1 MNSYDA
7 IGGYFELETGRK
19 VFAPEGAV
27 NLNSARNCLA
37 YILRAG
43 GVAHVHIPRY
53 LCGVALEPLKKMGVA
68 YDFYDVA
75 ENLEIADDI
84 TLMDDSD
91 ALLVVNYFGVM
102 DEYTASM
109 AEKYG
114 RQAIL
119 DCSQAFYFSPVL
131 PSPTFYSPRKF
142 FGVPDGGIL
151 YTETRLEEDLAE
163 DVSYARF
170 THLVKRIDLGSE
182 AAYADFKR
190 DDASLDGQPVKAMS
204 KLTRRLLGSVD
215 MEAPRLQRLRN
226 FMYLH
231 ERLRATNL
239 LNVAAIAKG
248 PLCYPY
254 YSRDAN
260 LRDRLVS
267 EKVFAPIYWSNVMEW
282 CKSTDVEYQ
291 LAKNIVPLPIDQ
303 RYDEQHMQK
312 IVEVVRRR

>member
-1 MNSYDA
+1 MTSCDA
-7 IGGYFELETGRK
+7 IGGYFELETAQK

-43 GVAHVHIPRY
+43 RVGHVHVPRY
-53 LCGVALEPLKKMGVA
+53 LCDVALEPLERMGVA
-68 YDFYDVA
+68 YDFYGIA
-75 ENLEIADDI
+75 EDLEIADDI

-102 DEYTASM
+102 DDYMTSLAGS
-109 AEKYG
+109 YG

-119 DCSQAFYFSPVL
+119 DCSQAFYFPPAL

-151 YTETRLEEDLAE
+151 YTEDRLEEDLAE

-190 DDASLDGQPVKAMS
+190 DEAGLDGQPVRAMS

-226 FMYLH
+226 FTYLH

-239 LNVAAIAKG
+239 LNVATTAKG

-254 YSRDAN
+254 YSGDDN
-260 LRDRLVS
+260 LREKLIT
-267 EKVFAPIYWSNVMEW
+267 EKVFVPTYWSSVMEW
-282 CKSTDVEYQ
+282 CKPTDVEYQ
-291 LAKNIVPLPIDQ
+291 LAKNIIPLPIDQ
-303 RYDEQHMQK
+303 RYGEQHMQK
-312 IVEVVRRR
+312 IVELVHRR